1 MADGGASLTPNSN
14 NLPLE
19 EGRLYIFPPSGK
31 GRKAESWT
39 IQSVDPRTGNVIL
52 GRPGKNGSLA
62 TKEVTVDQLGKA
74 KAGAIQA
81 PSVRKDQRFT
91 FSDGTADVLGFDS
104 EKKQVLLK
112 GTFKGLPFQRWVDA
126 GTVSS
131 AGSAPTSDADDRFRR
146 LFEQAPTR
154 SERAEDV
161 GREVDVRSKNGKK
174 IGLVRFT
181 KPNTIEIQ
189 DGNGFAYGSAV
200 VKGKTAVL
208 YSRDGKE
215 IGRQRLK
222 GSSLTND
229 ELADLGQQVRKTYI
243 QQRPGVEWDEDED
256 LASKTQAVPAA
267 NQAAAL
273 RQDSREEANDESKTP
288 ASTVEAAQATPEKMA
303 ASASQSTS
311 NAKTKAPPLTAAPG
325 AVVGVPLE
333 QAVGAARDVRAE
345 VQQRINQ
352 KREEIKALYDEE
364 QNLQAK
370 YLQSVADAEAGN
382 HEAAKAFTA
391 DDNAKLGRLQ
401 AQLNQAFDE
410 FTDLDHELG
419 QAARY
424 EREVEQAPDLSADAT
439 LTRSPE
445 DVRAEA
451 KERVAEIRDQM
462 RAKRE
467 QLTQWQGQE
476 YSLLD
481 QVRAEQ
487 GRPDLTDTEA
497 YQLAGSAQQAQIQQ
511 LRTQISVSSDQYDD
525 LDTQLRAN
533 IKLTGTITAQSTQ
546 PSARKVKTTITA
558 TGSTPPPT
566 PPSVPTK
573 ATVTVSGSASASASP
588 SSEVSADISNL
599 MQFMRAGA
607 AERMAAPEAA
617 ISGTISV
624 SQPLSAAVGVAAI
637 PAAIGAGLVG
647 AVARRPSIPSDT
659 NERAELVRSLGQTI
673 STIEQRRTSLAQ
685 YDESLTASIQELES
699 LLAVARSEGNA
710 SDEAGLAFQIQTLS
724 GRQAENSY
732 ALGKASQDLAA
743 AKTQLREAQGPRTS
757 VGTGGQSRSESIGTE
772 SVGTQPTDIPQP
784 IPPAAPPRVPVGPA
798 AVTPPGSIPR
808 GSGVDPRQDR
818 QAWMNQF
825 KNKAPVQLQQGLALD
840 SARQRESME
849 GGENLYGGDTQLSD
863 TKADTMSYAGGGQ
876 QPLLGKGGE
885 TPSYAAPKKAEDI
898 DLDGDHGK
906 EDYQASTGEQTA
918 EFSKKQA
925 SDKAT
930 AEQFQGGKESESTG
944 DQIKVEQLSNEWAE
958 TENDRKFR
966 ETQEKMGGGR
976 GVTIQHRSGLAPS
989 EREERAR
996 NPQNYGNRL
1005 DAAKAA
1011 SRGAGGL
1018 GSAKGKP
1025 PAQAPQGSSD
1035 ADTIDRA
1042 RTITRYLEEIAGFED
1057 IIDPITMLADLN
1069 LRLIYTHYRFSCIPP
1084 IVNILQLKPEKA
1096 TGSSKRE
1103 DDQIAFQSCWSQAGV
1118 IILNSAVCI
1127 GGCTSML
1134 LLFSFALT
1142 PIIGIS
1148 LIANALGN
1156 FFGF

>member
-39 IQSVDPRTGNVIL
+39 VQSVDPRTGNVIL

-81 PSVRKDQRFT
+81 PFARKDQRFT

-146 LFEQAPTR
+146 LFEQVPTR
-154 SERAEDV
+154 SERAEDI
-161 GREVDVRSKNGKK
+161 GREVDVRSKTGKK

-243 QQRPGVEWDEDED
+243 QQRPGVELDEDED
-256 LASKTQAVPAA
+256 STSKTQAVPVA
-267 NQAAAL
+267 NQAVA
-273 RQDSREEANDESKTP
+273 
-288 ASTVEAAQATPEKMA
+288 
-303 ASASQSTS
+303 
-311 NAKTKAPPLTAAPG
+311 
-325 AVVGVPLE
+325 GVPLE

-391 DDNAKLGRLQ
+391 DDHAKLGRLQ

-451 KERVAEIRDQM
+451 KERVAEIREQM

-558 TGSTPPPT
+558 TGSTPPPV

-573 ATVTVSGSASASASP
+573 ATVTVSGSASASAPP

-637 PAAIGAGLVG
+637 PAAIGAGLAG
-647 AVARRPSIPSDT
+647 AATRRSSALPDS

-673 STIEQRRTSLAQ
+673 STIEQRQTSLRQ

-699 LLAVARSEGNA
+699 LLAVARSGGDT
-710 SDEAGLAFQIQTLS
+710 SDAAGLTLQIQTLS

-743 AKTQLREAQGPRTS
+743 AKIQLREAQGPRTS
-757 VGTGGQSRSESIGTE
+757 VGEEGRSGLEPTGTE
-772 SVGTQPTDIPQP
+772 SLATQPTSIPQP
-784 IPPAAPPRVPVGPA
+784 IPPAIPPRVPVGPA
-798 AVTPPGSIPR
+798 AVTPLAGSTPR
-808 GSGVDPRQDR
+808 GSGIDPRQNQR
-818 QAWMNQF
+818 AWMNQF

-918 EFSKKQA
+918 EFSKKQQGA
-925 SDKAT
+925 KET
-930 AEQFQGGKESESTG
+930 AEQFQGKEGEGSG

-966 ETQEKMGGGR
+966 ETQEKLGGGR

-1018 GSAKGKP
+1018 GSAKRKQQT
-1025 PAQAPQGSSD
+1025 PASQGSSD

-1103 DDQIAFQSCWSQAGV
+1103 DDQIAFQSCWPQAGV